1 MSFTKAFRAIL
12 LSIALHAQSSA
23 QETNPPSEKPK
34 SQPSPAEDA
43 PSARDT
49 TTGKD
54 FEDLVRK
61 SLQDLGYEVAEQ
73 VQVGTRPNGS
83 KHMIDL
89 VAKKDGKSTLISLK
103 WQQSSG
109 TAEQKVPYEMICLS
123 EALKQSR
130 GAHTAAYL
138 VLGGEGWTLKEFYLS
153 GGLKRHLKLD
163 QAVDLLSVEDVLTR
177 AEQNKL

>member
-1 MSFTKAFRAIL
+1 MAFLSPSLAEETKPPPGKTL
-12 LSIALHAQSSA
+12 PSLSSA
-23 QETNPPSEKPK
+23 ETSRNTS
-34 SQPSPAEDA
+34 
-43 PSARDT
+43 
-49 TTGKD
+49 TGKD

-89 VAKKDGKSTLISLK
+89 VAKKEGKSTLISLK
-103 WQQSSG
+103 WQQTSG
-109 TAEQKVPYEMICLS
+109 TAEQKVPYEVICLS

-130 GAHTAAYL
+130 GAHNAAYL

-153 GGLKRHLKLD
+153 GGLKRHLSLD
-163 QAVDLLSVEDVLTR
+163 QPVEVLSLEDLLTR
-177 AEQNKL
+177 AKQDKL